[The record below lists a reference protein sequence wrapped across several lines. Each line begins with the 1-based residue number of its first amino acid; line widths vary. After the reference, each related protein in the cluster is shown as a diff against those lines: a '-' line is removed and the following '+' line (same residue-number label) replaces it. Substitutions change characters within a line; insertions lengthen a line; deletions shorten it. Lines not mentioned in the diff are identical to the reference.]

1 MSLKLIWHNG
11 TAGQCL
17 QAIWPCNTGT
27 DEKSKPAAELRGID
41 PCGSR
46 QMCMQ
51 ACPPGSLPA
60 EIKSPTGGAE
70 MTKKWWHDKVAYQI
84 YPKSFYDSNGDG
96 IGDIPGIISKLDY
109 LHDLGVDIVWLSPC
123 YRSPL
128 ADQGYDISDY
138 YSIDPRFGTMEDME
152 NLIAE
157 AKKRN
162 MYILMDLVVNHCSD
176 EHEWFAKACQ
186 DPEGK
191 YGNFFYLRDK
201 KEGEL
206 PTNWRSYFGGPVWE
220 DLPGTGKQYLHVF
233 HKKQPDLNWENPE
246 LREEVYKN
254 INWWLDKGL
263 AGFRIDAIINIKKAL
278 PFRNYAPDREDGLC
292 SIHEMLKEAKGI
304 GEFLGEMRDRTFKKY
319 DAFSVGEVFNEKPE
333 EIPDFI
339 GEDGYFSSM
348 FDFNE
353 TIFGASGKGWYD
365 AAQITPDDYRNCC
378 FESQRKVGETG
389 FLSNIIENHDE
400 PRGVSRYIPEGDC
413 CLESKKMLAALNFM
427 LRGIPFIY
435 QGQELGMENV
445 SFSSIDEV
453 DDISSLDEYKVALEA
468 GLTPEEALKAVARFS
483 RDNARTPMQWS
494 DGANAGFTTGTP
506 WLKVNPNYTAIN
518 AAAQLSDPDSVWS
531 FYKKLIA
538 LRKNPSYKETIV
550 YGTLEPVW
558 EKRHNLMAYYRKG
571 DKTLLVIGNYQQKEQ
586 EVILPSE
593 CRNVLLNNYPDM
605 VMENNV
611 LKLKGYQ
618 VLILEL

>member
-1 MSLKLIWHNG
+1 
-11 TAGQCL
+11 
-17 QAIWPCNTGT
+17 
-27 DEKSKPAAELRGID
+27 
-41 PCGSR
+41 
-46 QMCMQ
+46 
-51 ACPPGSLPA
+51 
-60 EIKSPTGGAE
+60 

-109 LHDLGVDIVWLSPC
+109 LQDLGVDIIWLSPC
-123 YRSPL
+123 YPSPL
-128 ADQGYDISDY
+128 ADEGYDISDY
-138 YSIDPRFGTMEDME
+138 YGIDPRFGTMSDME
-152 NLIAE
+152 QLIAE

-176 EHEWFAKACQ
+176 EHEWFQKACE
-186 DPEGK
+186 DPDGK

-201 KEGEL
+201 KDGEL

-220 DLPGTGKQYLHVF
+220 DLPGTDKQYLHVF

-263 AGFRIDAIINIKKAL
+263 GGFRIDAIINIKKAL
-278 PFRNYAPDREDGLC
+278 PFRSYEPDRRDGLC
-292 SIHEMLKEAKGI
+292 SIKTMLKEAHGI

-319 DAFSVGEVFNEKPE
+319 DAFSVGEVFDEKPE

-339 GEDGYFSSM
+339 GDNGYFSSM

-353 TIFGASGKGWYD
+353 TIFGNSEKGWYD
-365 AAQITPDDYRNCC
+365 AKPVTPDDYKRCC
-378 FESQRKVGETG
+378 FESQAKIGDIG

-413 CLESKKMLAALNFM
+413 NVHSKKMLAALNFM
-427 LRGIPFIY
+427 LKGLPFIY

-445 SFSSIDEV
+445 PFSSIDEI
-453 DDISSLDEYKVALEA
+453 DDISTLDEYQVALDA
-468 GLTPEEALKAVARFS
+468 GLTPAEALKVVAKFS

-494 DGANAGFTTGTP
+494 DEANAGFTTGKP

-518 AAAQLSDPDSVWS
+518 AKSQMDDPDSVRS
-531 FYKKLIA
+531 FYRELIA
-538 LRKNPSYKETIV
+538 LRKNPEYKETVV
-550 YGTLEPVW
+550 YGALKPYLED
-558 EKRHNLMAYYRKG
+558 RHNLMAYYRKG
-571 DKTLLVIGNYQQKEQ
+571 DRTLLVIGNYQKEEQ
-586 EVILPSE
+586 TVELPSSYQK
-593 CRNVLLNNYPDM
+593 VLLNNYPELITEGNS
-605 VMENNV
+605 VR
-611 LKLKGYQ
+611 LSGYQ
-618 VLILEL
+618 TVILEM